1 MLSNAVK
8 AAREA
13 GRIINRASQDV
24 NALTITS
31 KTFNDFVSEVDH
43 AAERAIIDT
52 LKAAYPDHGF
62 LGEESGNTNQESENI
77 WIIDPLDGTTNFLHN
92 YPFYCISIALQ
103 QKGVLTQAVIY
114 DPVRNDLFT
123 ATKGRGAFLNDKRI
137 RVTNRSKLQDSL
149 IATGFPFRDF
159 THLDTYMAML
169 KDMIKKTTGIRRPG
183 SAALDLAYVAAGF
196 TDGFFEINL
205 SAWDIAAGGLLVQE
219 AGGIVA
225 DFEGNE
231 SWLKTGNIVAANPK
245 VFAQIL
251 QAVSYTHLDVY
262 KRQEYDRARKIGT
275 AHHHD
280 DDFGFVY
287 WYAHNIACKNE
298 A

>member
-1 MLSNAVK
+1 MHPILINAVK

-24 NALTITS
+24 GSLNVRS
-31 KTFNDFVSEVDH
+31 KSVNDFVSEVDQ
-43 AAERAIIDT
+43 AAEQVIIDI
-52 LKAAYPDHGF
+52 LKDAYPDHGF
-62 LGEESGNTNQESENI
+62 LGEESGKTNQDAENI

-92 YPFYCISIALQ
+92 FPCYCVSIALQ

-149 IATGFPFRDF
+149 ISTGFPFRDF
-159 THLDTYMAML
+159 THLDTYMGML
-169 KDMIKKTTGIRRPG
+169 KDMIQKTRGIRRPG
-183 SAALDLAYVAAGF
+183 SAALDLAYVAAGW

-205 SAWDIAAGGLLVQE
+205 STWDIAAGGLLVQE
-219 AGGIVA
+219 AGGIVG

-231 SWLKTGNIVAANPK
+231 SWLATGNIVAGNPK
-245 VFAQIL
+245 VFAQML
-251 QAVSYTHLDVY
+251 QTLSPHLTPDL
-262 KRQEYDRARKIGT
+262 KTLA
-275 AHHHD
+275 
-280 DDFGFVY
+280 
-287 WYAHNIACKNE
+287 
-298 A
+298 

>member
-1 MLSNAVK
+1 MHPMLSIAVK

-13 GRIINRASQDV
+13 GRIINKGSNDV
-24 NALTITS
+24 NALSVQS

-52 LKAAYPDHGF
+52 LKYAYPDHGF
-62 LGEESGNTNQESENI
+62 LGEESGDTNKEAENI

-92 YPFYCISIALQ
+92 FPQYCISIALQ
-103 QKGVLTQAVIY
+103 QKGVLTQAVIF

-137 RVTNRSKLQDSL
+137 RVTNRTKLQDSL
-149 IATGFPFRDF
+149 IGTGFPFRDF
-159 THLDTYMAML
+159 MHLDTYMAML
-169 KDMIKKTTGIRRPG
+169 KSMIQKTTGIRRPG
-183 SAALDLAYVAAGF
+183 SAALDLAYVAAGY

-205 SAWDIAAGGLLVQE
+205 STWDIAAGGLLVQE
-219 AGGIVA
+219 AGGMVG

-245 VFAQIL
+245 VFAQML
-251 QAVSYTHLDVY
+251 HVLAPHLTEKLKTSAV
-262 KRQEYDRARKIGT
+262 
-275 AHHHD
+275 
-280 DDFGFVY
+280 
-287 WYAHNIACKNE
+287 
-298 A
+298 

>member
-1 MLSNAVK
+1 MHPMLIHAVK

-13 GRIINRASQDV
+13 GRIINKGSNDV
-24 NALTITS
+24 GALTVQS
-31 KTFNDFVSEVDH
+31 KDFNDYVSEIDR
-43 AAERAIIDT
+43 AAEQAIIDT
-52 LKAAYPDHGF
+52 LRYAYPDHGF

-92 YPFYCISIALQ
+92 FPVYCVSIALQ

-137 RVTNRSKLQDSL
+137 RVANRSKLQTAL
-149 IATGFPFRDF
+149 IATGFPFKNF

-169 KDMIKKTTGIRRPG
+169 KDMIKNTSGIRRPG
-183 SAALDLAYVAAGF
+183 SAALDLAYVAAGY
-196 TDGFFEINL
+196 TDGFFEMNL

-219 AGGIVA
+219 AGGIVG

-231 SWLKTGNIVAANPK
+231 SWLTTGNIVAANPK
-245 VFAQIL
+245 VFSQMLQVLSPHLTPAQKT
-251 QAVSYTHLDVY
+251 QFA
-262 KRQEYDRARKIGT
+262 
-275 AHHHD
+275 
-280 DDFGFVY
+280 
-287 WYAHNIACKNE
+287 
-298 A
+298 

>member
-1 MLSNAVK
+1 MLSIAVK

-13 GRIINRASQDV
+13 GRIINKASQDV
-24 NALTITS
+24 NALSVKS

-43 AAERAIIDT
+43 AAEQAIIDA
-52 LKAAYPDHGF
+52 LKYAYPDHGF

-92 YPFYCISIALQ
+92 FPQYCISIALQ

-137 RVTNRSKLQDSL
+137 RVTNRTKLQDSL
-149 IATGFPFRDF
+149 IGTGFPFRDF
-159 THLDTYMAML
+159 THLDNYMAML

-183 SAALDLAYVAAGF
+183 SAALDLAYVAAGY

-219 AGGIVA
+219 AGGIVG

-231 SWLKTGNIVAANPK
+231 GWLSTGNIVAANPK
-245 VFAQIL
+245 VFAQML
-251 QAVSYTHLDVY
+251 QVLSPHLTEKLKTKPV
-262 KRQEYDRARKIGT
+262 
-275 AHHHD
+275 
-280 DDFGFVY
+280 
-287 WYAHNIACKNE
+287 
-298 A
+298 

>member
-1 MLSNAVK
+1 MHPMLINAVK

-13 GRIINRASQDV
+13 GRIINKASNDV
-24 NALTITS
+24 GALTVQS
-31 KTFNDFVSEVDH
+31 KDFNDFVSEVDRG
-43 AAERAIIDT
+43 AEQAIIDT
-52 LKAAYPDHGF
+52 LKYAYPDHGF

-92 YPFYCISIALQ
+92 FPQYCVSIALQ

-137 RVTNRSKLQDSL
+137 RVANRSKLQTAL
-149 IATGFPFRDF
+149 ISTGFPFKDF

-169 KDMIKKTTGIRRPG
+169 QDMIKSTSGIRRPG
-183 SAALDLAYVAAGF
+183 SAALDLAYVAAGY
-196 TDGFFEINL
+196 TDGFFELNL

-219 AGGIVA
+219 AGGIVG

-231 SWLKTGNIVAANPK
+231 SWLTTGNIVAANPK
-245 VFAQIL
+245 VFSQMLQVLSPHLTPAQKT
-251 QAVSYTHLDVY
+251 QFA
-262 KRQEYDRARKIGT
+262 
-275 AHHHD
+275 
-280 DDFGFVY
+280 
-287 WYAHNIACKNE
+287 
-298 A
+298 

>member
-1 MLSNAVK
+1 MHPILSNAVK

-13 GRIINRASQDV
+13 GRIINRASNDV
-24 NALTITS
+24 GALSIQS
-31 KTFNDFVSEVDH
+31 KSINDFVSEVDH
-43 AAERAIIDT
+43 AAEAAIINI
-52 LKAAYPDHGF
+52 LKDAYPDHGF
-62 LGEESGNTNQESENI
+62 LGEESGDTNKEAENI

-92 YPFYCISIALQ
+92 FPQYCVSIALQ
-103 QKGVLTQAVIY
+103 QNGVLTQAVIY

-137 RVTNRSKLQDSL
+137 RVSNRAKLQQSL

-159 THLDTYMAML
+159 THLDTYLDML

-183 SAALDLAYVAAGF
+183 SAALDLAYVAAGY

-219 AGGIVA
+219 AGGMVG

-231 SWLKTGNIVAANPK
+231 SWLQTGNIVAANPK
-245 VFAQIL
+245 VFAQML
-251 QAVSYTHLDVY
+251 QTLDPHLTSTL
-262 KRQEYDRARKIGT
+262 RTPSRKPLQNT
-275 AHHHD
+275 SA
-280 DDFGFVY
+280 
-287 WYAHNIACKNE
+287 E
-298 A
+298 